1 MKTKILTVIIFT
13 LLVITMFIQQRN
25 FAMRLSVCQAELNEY
40 RQNKLLVLKKAKN
53 YHGVL
58 WAYWEGGEFRF
69 INVKGVPCKLFREVK

>member
-1 MKTKILTVIIFT
+1 
-13 LLVITMFIQQRN
+13 
-25 FAMRLSVCQAELNEY
+25 MRLSACQTELNEY

-69 INVKGVPCKLFREVK
+69 INAKGKPCKLFREVK